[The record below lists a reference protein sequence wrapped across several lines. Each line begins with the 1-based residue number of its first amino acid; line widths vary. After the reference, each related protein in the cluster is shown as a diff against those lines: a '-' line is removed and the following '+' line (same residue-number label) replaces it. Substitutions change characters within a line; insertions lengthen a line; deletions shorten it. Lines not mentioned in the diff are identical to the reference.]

1 LTWIIELLGGKMKVK
16 LFIVLLIALV
26 GLPLFA
32 GDYKI
37 GTGTSSEY
45 YVPLYGNA
53 NYSWS
58 KNMYT
63 NAELQAQGM
72 TTATTIK
79 KIAFY
84 VSNVSSYTTLN
95 QTIYMGY
102 NYNTSYSGF
111 TSYPTS
117 YTGYTQVYNGP
128 ITWIGTG
135 WFEITL
141 TTPYTYDPTLYMLPS
156 LEILWENRDG
166 TALSPYPKFNYTTSS
181 NKCVYKSGS
190 TYPTGSGTLYS
201 NRPNIWLMSDP
212 TDAPPPAT
220 AVTPLNAASG
230 IEINTDLKW
239 MHNGGQPDSYKVF
252 FGSDNPPSNIIAGE
266 DVTTISYDLVGYL
279 NYATTY
285 YWRIV
290 PHNSFGYAMD
300 CPVWSF
306 TTRNDPTI
314 YSFPWTET
322 FDGTFPSTNW
332 EMHAG
337 ILTSPMVFGVDN
349 LCKWEQDDWLNITG
363 IDKAAKLELQFSDYT
378 GWLVTPPLNITSDL
392 FQLQFDLA
400 FLKWNNTPTG
410 TPPTTNGTDDRFVVL
425 IGDGFSWSPA
435 NILREWNNT
444 GSPYVLNNIAIAGER
459 ITIPIPFSRSHQRIA
474 FYAGST
480 VMNADNDLM
489 INNVAVNEFL
499 QSPVVDMTVDTD
511 VGEVKLSW
519 SIVPEAVN
527 YLIYAAASPN
537 GTYSQIGS
545 TNDTQF
551 VITGLDIKRFFKVIA
566 STVTE

>member
-1 LTWIIELLGGKMKVK
+1 M
-16 LFIVLLIALV
+16 LICLMSFS
-26 GLPLFA
+26 LFA
-32 GDYKI
+32 GDFRV
-37 GTGTSSEY
+37 GTGSSSEY

-53 NYSWS
+53 NYSWT
-58 KNMYT
+58 KNMYL
-63 NAELQAQGM
+63 NSELVTAGM

-117 YTGYTQVYNGP
+117 YTGYTQVYNGS
-128 ITWIGTG
+128 ITWTAG
-135 WFEITL
+135 WCEITL
-141 TTPYTYDPTLYMLPS
+141 TTPYTYDPTLYMSPS

-166 TALSPYPKFNYTTSS
+166 TAQTPYPKFNYTSSS
-181 NKCVYKSGS
+181 NKCVYKTGS

-212 TDAPPPAT
+212 TDVPPPAS
-220 AVTPLNAASG
+220 AVLPTNGATG
-230 IEINTDLKW
+230 VEINTNLSW
-239 MHNGGQPDSYKVF
+239 SSNGGQPDSYKVF
-252 FGSDNPPSNIIAGE
+252 IGSDNPPYNIVSGE
-266 DVTTISYDLVGYL
+266 DVYTNTFDIAGYL
-279 NYATTY
+279 DYATTY

-306 TTRNDPTI
+306 TTRADPTI
-314 YSFPWTET
+314 YTFPWTEN
-322 FDGTFPSTNW
+322 FDGAFPATNW
-332 EMHAG
+332 EKHAG
-337 ILTSPMVFGVDN
+337 ILTDPMVWGVDN

-363 IDKAAKLELQFSDYT
+363 TDKAAKLELQMSDYT

-400 FLKWNNTPTG
+400 LLKWNQTPTG
-410 TPPTTNGTDDRFVVL
+410 TPPTTTGTDDRFVVL
-425 IGDGFSWSPA
+425 IGDGFSWSTA
-435 NILREWNNT
+435 NIVREWNNT
-444 GSPYVLNNIAIAGER
+444 GSPYVLNNIPMAGQT
-459 ITIPIPFSRSHQRIA
+459 ITIPINVPSGHYRIA

-489 INNVAVNEFL
+489 VNNVVVKEVLNT
-499 QSPVVDMTVDTD
+499 PVVSIAVDTD
-511 VGEVKLSW
+511 AGEVKLTWDS
-519 SIVPEAVN
+519 VPEAVN
-527 YLIYAAASPN
+527 YLIYAASSPN
-537 GTYSQIGS
+537 GTYTQIGT
-545 TNDTQF
+545 TNDTQY
-551 VITGLDIKRFFKVIA
+551 VITNPDPKQFYKILA
-566 STVTE
+566 TTVTE